1 MIWLWLKPLPESG
14 EIEALRRP
22 NPSRHVAT
30 ANGGRRKIHVQGS
43 DTSHHEE
50 SKRKF
55 PPLLD
60 SILTEKNSDDTPT
73 IQGSGTPSVNRTVVG
88 RFGATGQISGVV
100 RAEGAHGG
108 TAP

>member
-1 MIWLWLKPLPESG
+1 MAWYGTVSMLVSSLQSD
-14 EIEALRRP
+14 A
-22 NPSRHVAT
+22 
-30 ANGGRRKIHVQGS
+30 IHVQGS

-60 SILTEKNSDDTPT
+60 STLTEKNSGDIPT
-73 IQGSGTPSVNRTVVG
+73 VQGSGIPRVNGTVDGHLVQRG
-88 RFGATGQISGVV
+88 RIWGVV

-108 TAP
+108 CDAQDFLA